1 MIDNKLKVID
11 FSAAVQSGIIN
22 TDFQCVKGWID
33 RENLRIGGYGLVEG
47 FNMSYDNN
55 FGITIDEGTLI
66 DRKGEEIIV
75 PQHFFNCGEPKYEQ
89 IVETVTVSPEG
100 EITLKFKPYSNKKHG
115 LITYRHPDY
124 PDKPDST
131 EFEIVDAS
139 NLMHI
144 TPLTVEGTKVTVP
157 ATENTIGRVVNIY
170 YLYCADRIDAFLVN
184 EESQYTREI
193 GINAESPSATDI
205 KLGESF
211 LIGFAHWIIGETVT
225 VEFIVDDRTYR
236 KVYVDN
242 LNRLYLNGKLYKE
255 AKWIYFE
262 EPETPE
268 ENDIWYDYKS
278 NTLMIWSR
286 ENGVYGWRIMN
297 DFTNVP
303 IRNVKM
309 WIPGENYPDD
319 GQSFLFDDEEIDLRF
334 IPNTNALDIIIDQQ
348 IVMNDQF
355 KEIVLD
361 DPKPYLSSG
370 IGFKL
375 LNPLDRPTIVQAV
388 VHHTVKNAP
397 LKNVFQRAAIFVT
410 ENFAIYSS
418 TNANQIFE
426 TDLPYVIQADQI
438 EVFIDGLKLN
448 KGIDFLE
455 MRDNK
460 TDASNTDKDR
470 TTKFFRVIK
479 NLQDGQ
485 KVSYRISR
493 YVWSYDQLNEMI
505 SEIEE
510 KADRAQSEL
519 DDLKL
524 VVDNLTAN
532 ITDKIS
538 AHEQSIKDIVES
550 MKDIQNYRK
559 KEDKITI
566 NDVDTSICDYL
577 VKNTENIT
585 FNASVADQTISD
597 LKDTDF
603 LQVVCINA
611 NGSTILRKDAD
622 YSITYAQNQA
632 IVSLQAELLSPDNT
646 IFVSIIR
653 FGR

>member
-22 TDFQCVKGWID
+22 TDFQCVKGWVD
-33 RENLRIGGYGLVEG
+33 RERLRIGGYGLVEG
-47 FNMSYDNN
+47 FDMSYDNN
-55 FGITIDEGTLI
+55 FGVSIGEGILI

-75 PQHFFNCGEPKYEQ
+75 PKHFFDCGEPKYEQ
-89 IVETVTVSPEG
+89 IVETVTVGTEG
-100 EITLKFKPYSNKKHG
+100 EIKLKFTPYSNKKHG

-144 TPLTVEGTKVTVP
+144 TPLTIEGTKVTVP
-157 ATENTIGRVVNIY
+157 ATENTIGRVVNVS

-184 EESQYTREI
+184 EDSEYTREI
-193 GINAESPSATDI
+193 GINAESPSATDVD
-205 KLGESF
+205 LNERF
-211 LIGFAHWIIGETVT
+211 LIGFAHWIIGETVS
-225 VEFIVDDRTYR
+225 VEFIINSRTYR
-236 KVYVDN
+236 RVYVDN

-278 NTLMIWSR
+278 NTLMIWSK

-309 WIPGENYPDD
+309 WVPGENYPDD
-319 GQSFLFDDEEIDLRF
+319 GQSFLFDDDETDLRF
-334 IPNTNALDIIIDQQ
+334 IPNTNALDVIIDQQ
-348 IVMNDQF
+348 VVMSDQF
-355 KEIVLD
+355 TEVVMEDSKS
-361 DPKPYLSSG
+361 YLSSG
-370 IGFKL
+370 LGFRL
-375 LNPLDRPTIVQAV
+375 QNPLDRPTVVQAV
-388 VHHTVKNAP
+388 IHHVVKNAP

-410 ENFAIYSS
+410 ENFATYSP
-418 TNANQIFE
+418 TNVSQVFE

-438 EVFIDGLKLN
+438 EVYVDGLKLN
-448 KGIDFLE
+448 KDIDFVE
-455 MRDNK
+455 MCDNK

-470 TTKFFRVIK
+470 TTKFFRVVQ

-493 YVWSYDQLNEMI
+493 YVWSYDQLNEMVNA
-505 SEIEE
+505 IEE

-519 DDLKL
+519 DDLKQ
-524 VVDNLTAN
+524 VVENLIVN
-532 ITDKIS
+532 VTDKLS
-538 AHEQSIKDIVES
+538 AHEQSIQNITES
-550 MKDIQNYRK
+550 MEDFQSYRR
-559 KEDKITI
+559 KEDPITI
-566 NDVDTSICDYL
+566 DDVDASIRDYF
-577 VKNTENIT
+577 VNNTESIT

-603 LQVVCINA
+603 L
-611 NGSTILRKDAD
+611 
-622 YSITYAQNQA
+622 
-632 IVSLQAELLSPDNT
+632 
-646 IFVSIIR
+646 
-653 FGR
+653 